1 MKLINCMIK
10 LPNLKTIGIIA
21 FVILLIYCWGIT
33 QYAFKQKEDKEI
45 AQEERDQAVAVA
57 TRQKE
62 ETTFYI
68 NAYNEQVAK
77 VKSAEITLDNVNRLI
92 DTKDFEW
99 LKRFNTLKKKYQ
111 NLESASNIN
120 MSFRGDS
127 IIKRTIY
134 VPCADT
140 LELFR
145 YHIKDEYNYI
155 DAVVLDTPI
164 FELKAP
170 IYIVSLWE
178 RKKILGL
185 RIGKKEYFT
194 EATTSN
200 NLIRVDSIVN
210 FSISRRRR
218 K

>member
-1 MKLINCMIK
+1 MIK
-10 LPNLKTIGIIA
+10 LPSIKTIGIIA
-21 FVILLIYCWGIT
+21 IAILLIYCWSVT
-33 QYAFKQKEDKEI
+33 RYALKQKEEKEY
-45 AQEERDQAVAVA
+45 AQEERDQAVAIA
-57 TRQKE
+57 ANKTE

-68 NAYNEQVAK
+68 NKYNQEVAK
-77 VKSAEITLDNVNRLI
+77 VKSTEISLDNVNRLI

>member
-1 MKLINCMIK
+1 MIK
-10 LPNLKTIGIIA
+10 IPNLKTIGIIA
-21 FVILLIYCWGIT
+21 LVILLLYCFGVT
-33 QYAFKQKEDKEI
+33 QYALKQKEDKEF
-45 AQEERDQAVAVA
+45 AQTERDQAVAVA
-57 TRQKE
+57 TKQKE
-62 ETTFYI
+62 VTTFYI
-68 NAYNEQVAK
+68 NAFNEQVAK
-77 VKSAEITLDNVNRLI
+77 VKSAEISLDNANRLI
-92 DTKDFEW
+92 DTEDFKW
-99 LKRFNTLKKKYQ
+99 LKRFENLKKKYQ
-111 NLESASNIN
+111 NLQQATSVNL
-120 MSFRGDS
+120 SFRGDS

-140 LELFR
+140 VKLFR
-145 YHIKDEYNYI
+145 YYIHDEFNHI